1 MKNADRRKQTIRQ
14 LLEATKELLWDKS
27 CHAITLKD
35 IMERSQLSKGAIFH
49 YVKSKDEIFAWVL
62 EERLDAVNDRFEEEV
77 AGSLDK
83 AFEGPMLA
91 IARSLAGLE
100 DSHEATNKVLLYL
113 LGKENE
119 PAVAEVLKQ
128 FHERSVSVSRQWIST
143 GQKYGV
149 IKETVNPD
157 ETAELFVLLS
167 LGLRVRA
174 SMRPSDESLS
184 AREVS
189 EFMAGILKNEDE
201 ALSSDRRGEFK

>member
-14 LLEATKELLWDKS
+14 LLEATKELLRDKS

-83 AFEGPMLA
+83 AFEGPLLA

-201 ALSSDRRGEFK
+201 ALSSDRKGRV

>member
-14 LLEATKELLWDKS
+14 LLDATKELLRDKS

-35 IMERSQLSKGAIFH
+35 IMEQSQLSKGAIFH

-77 AGSLDK
+77 RGSIDK
-83 AFEGPMLA
+83 SFDGPMHA

-119 PAVAEVLKQ
+119 PAVAEVLEH
-128 FHERSVSVSRQWIST
+128 FHERSVSVSRQWIIT

-174 SMRPSDESLS
+174 SLRSSSGTLS
-184 AREVS
+184 AKEIS
-189 EFMAGILKNEDE
+189 GFMAGILKN
-201 ALSSDRRGEFK
+201 

>member
-14 LLEATKELLWDKS
+14 LLDATKELLRDKS

-35 IMERSQLSKGAIFH
+35 IMEQSQLSKGAIFH

-62 EERLDAVNDRFEEEV
+62 EERLDAVNEHFEEEV
-77 AGSLDK
+77 RGSIDK
-83 AFEGPMLA
+83 SFDGPMHA

-119 PAVAEVLKQ
+119 PAVAEVLEH
-128 FHERSVSVSRQWIST
+128 FHERSVSVSREWIAT
-143 GQKYGV
+143 GQKHGV
-149 IKETVNPD
+149 IKENVNPD

-174 SMRPSDESLS
+174 SLRTSSEALS
-184 AREVS
+184 AKGVS
-189 EFMAGILKNEDE
+189 DFMAGILK
-201 ALSSDRRGEFK
+201 K